1 MISLVREMVRAV
13 VMLPL
18 VVKALLGLALIVEFV
33 VVVQWER
40 LSFRQPPTPALT
52 QSPTSPERP
61 AEGSFRFPDVPIPN
75 TADAAAV
82 EAALAKRMAPV
93 TIKEP
98 IVQPNGSITGNGQT
112 LYLYGIKQIDSK
124 KVCTRS
130 SGDRWACGLQV
141 FATLRN
147 SIAKVTIVCEP
158 KKILP
163 NAVAAVC
170 SQGPI
175 NIALALVRDGLVEI
189 DENADDAGL
198 VGAQAFAKSKNL
210 GIWDR

>member
-18 VVKALLGLALIVEFV
+18 VIKALIGLALVVEFV

-40 LSFRQPPTPALT
+40 LTFRQPPAPALT
-52 QSPTSPERP
+52 QSPERP
-61 AEGSFRFPDVPIPN
+61 AEGSFGFRDVPIPN
-75 TADAAAV
+75 TADAATV
-82 EAALAKRMAPV
+82 EAALAKRMARV
-93 TIKEP
+93 TIEEP

-124 KVCTRS
+124 KVCTRA
-130 SGDRWACGLQV
+130 SGDRWACGLHAY
-141 FATLRN
+141 ATLRN
-147 SIAKVTIVCEP
+147 SISKATIVCEP

-175 NIALALVRDGLVEI
+175 NIALSLVRDGLVEV

-198 VGAQAFAKSKNL
+198 VRAQAFAKSKNL